1 MQDKP
6 TTGPHL
12 SAKAR
17 EALEGEDAS
26 HFGVCPECGSPGLYG
41 NNIRR

>member
-17 EALEGEDAS
+17 EASRAKMPHTSEFVQSAGAPA
-26 HFGVCPECGSPGLYG
+26 CMAT
-41 NNIRR
+41 I